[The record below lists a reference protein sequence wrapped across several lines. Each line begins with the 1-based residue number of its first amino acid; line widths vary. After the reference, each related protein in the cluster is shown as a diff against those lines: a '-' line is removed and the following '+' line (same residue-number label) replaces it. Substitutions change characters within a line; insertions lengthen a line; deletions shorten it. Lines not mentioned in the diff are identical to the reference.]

1 MKNIFNEISEK
12 LDFYQEILKAIEN
25 KKTPLLLTG
34 VSSIHKAQLALA
46 LCELKSCCIIC
57 DTEASARRI
66 CDDINSLS
74 HEESACLFPA
84 KDFNFAYID
93 SFSREYEH
101 KRIEALSKIKKG
113 ISRIIVTTVE
123 AAMQGTITPSALK
136 KYSFDIK
143 CGEDINLKEL
153 VASLVSAGYTEC
165 EQIEGQAQFS
175 VRGGIVDIF
184 PVHSSLPYRIEL
196 WGDTVES
203 IHTFEIESQRR
214 LEKIKSFTVSPAV
227 EIIFP
232 SNEFLSEKIKE
243 ISKKPRGKKAD
254 KIKEKLS
261 ADLDAVEAG
270 ISLNNL
276 DKYYS
281 LAYDECCSVVD
292 YFKNDLI
299 IISENSNCKEQ
310 ARSVSSQLTED
321 IKMLYEDGIL
331 FKALDGFYCTYA
343 EILSKSEKSSLLY
356 FSTFMRGGEDL
367 EIKSLINANP
377 LQTSGWSGDIRHLI
391 EELTAYC
398 NQNYCVIVF
407 AGSEKTLPILTN
419 DLRDSKI
426 PAEILNEN
434 SEIKHGLVY
443 VTYGSTNGGFEYP
456 DIKCAVITG
465 QKISSP
471 KKKARKKYKKGEEIK
486 NLSDISNGDLVVHSL
501 YGIGKFSGI
510 QKLETGGVTKDYIKI
525 NYAGSDI
532 LYVPVTQLDLVSR
545 YIGPRDDAKVK
556 LNKLNSLE
564 WQKTRKRVKTAVKDM
579 ADELIKLYAKRQLS
593 KGFSFS
599 PDNDWQADFEER
611 FDYQETDDQ
620 LRSIDEIKEDM
631 QKPVPMDR
639 LLCGDVGF
647 GKTEVALRAC
657 FKCVLDSKQ
666 CAILAPTTVLAWQ
679 HYQTAVKRFEHFPV
693 KIELLSRFRTPKQ
706 QKEIIKDL
714 KRGVIDMV
722 IGTHRLVQKDVEF
735 KNLGLAV
742 IDEEQRFG
750 VAHKERFKE
759 MFSGIDILTLSAT
772 PIPRTLN
779 MAMSGIRDM
788 SVIEEPPQDRYP
800 VQTYV
805 IEHNDGVIANAVSK
819 ELRRGGQVYYIHNRI
834 ETIDRC
840 VSKLQKLLP
849 DAKIGV
855 AHGQI
860 SENELSEIWRQ
871 LIDKEIDILV
881 CTTLIETG
889 VDVPNVNT
897 LIIEDADRLGL
908 SQLYQLRGRVGRSN
922 RRAFAYFTFRR
933 GKVLTEIASKRL
945 NAIRE
950 FTQFGSG
957 FRIAMRDLEIRGAGS
972 ILSGKQHGHMEAV
985 GYEMYL
991 RLLNEAIAE
1000 QKGEALPS
1008 SPEDCLVDVAI
1019 DAYIPEKYIKSLS
1032 QRIDAYRKIA
1042 SIQSSEDSNDVLDEL
1057 SDRYGKPPAAVLGLV
1072 NVALMRNTASKLGIT
1087 EITQRGDSLYF
1098 YIKSPT
1104 VEQITSIRKVYQNRV
1119 QFEDVKKPHIKIQL
1133 LQKPKKQKS
1142 NELMNEVLNIM
1153 NGGINIEDIINKQ
1166 PQSVNSSKPNKYF
1179 KGKPS
1184 ER

>member
-1 MKNIFNEISEK
+1 MKNIFNEICQS
-12 LDFYQEILKAIEN
+12 LDFYQDIRKSIQN
-25 KKTPLLLTG
+25 NKTPLSLTG
-34 VSSIHKAQLALA
+34 VSSIHKAQLVLA
-46 LCELKSCCIIC
+46 LCELKPCCVIC
-57 DTEASARRI
+57 DTESSARRI
-66 CDDINSLS
+66 CEDINSLS
-74 HEESACLFPA
+74 HEETACLFPA
-84 KDFNFAYID
+84 KDFNFAYVD

-101 KRIEALSKIKKG
+101 KRIEALSKIRTG
-113 ISRIIVTTVE
+113 VSRIIVTTVE
-123 AAMQGTITPSALK
+123 AAMQGTIPPSALQ

-143 CGEDINLKEL
+143 SQEDINLTEL
-153 VASLVSAGYTEC
+153 LSSLVSAGYTEC
-165 EQIEGQAQFS
+165 DQVEGQAQFS

-184 PVHSSLPYRIEL
+184 PVHASQPYRIEL
-196 WGDTVES
+196 WGDTIES
-203 IHTFEIESQRR
+203 IHTFETETQRR
-214 LEKIKSFTVSPAV
+214 LEKTESFTVSPALEV
-227 EIIFP
+227 IFP
-232 SNEFLSEKIKE
+232 SREAFAEKIRE
-243 ISKKPRGKKAD
+243 IYKKPRGKKAD
-254 KIKEKLS
+254 KIKEKLNI
-261 ADLDAVEAG
+261 DLDALESG

-281 LAYDECCSVVD
+281 LAYEEFCSVVD
-292 YFKNDLI
+292 YFKDDLV

-310 ARSVSSQLTED
+310 AKAIASQLSED
-321 IKMLYEDGIL
+321 IKMLFEDGIL
-331 FKALDGFYCTYA
+331 FKSLDGFYCGYA
-343 EILSKSEKSSLLY
+343 ELLTKAERASLLY
-356 FSTFMRGGEDL
+356 FNTFMRGGEDF

-377 LQTSGWSGDIRHLI
+377 LQTSNWGGDMRHLI
-391 EELTAYC
+391 EDLSAYC

-407 AGSEKTLPILTN
+407 AGSEKTLPILTS

-426 PAEILNEN
+426 PAEILTEK

-443 VTYGSTNGGFEYP
+443 VTYGSTSGGFEYP
-456 DIKCAVITG
+456 DIKCAMITG

-471 KKKARKKYKKGEEIK
+471 KKKAKKKYKKGEEIK
-486 NLSDISNGDLVVHSL
+486 NLSDISSGDLVVHSL

-545 YIGPRDDAKVK
+545 YIGPRDDSGVK

-564 WQKTRKRVKTAVKDM
+564 WQKTRKRVKSAVKDM
-579 ADELIKLYAKRQLS
+579 ADELIKLYAKRQMS

-611 FDYQETDDQ
+611 FEYQETDDQ
-620 LRSIDEIKEDM
+620 LRSINEIKEDM
-631 QKPVPMDR
+631 QKPIPMDR

-666 CAILAPTTVLAWQ
+666 CVILAPTTVLAWQ
-679 HYQTAVKRFEHFPV
+679 HYQTAIKRFEHFPV

-788 SVIEEPPQDRYP
+788 SVIEEPPQDRFP

-805 IEHNDGVIANAVSK
+805 IEHDDGVVANAISK

-849 DAKIGV
+849 DAKIGA

-860 SENELSEIWRQ
+860 GENELSEIWRQ

-908 SQLYQLRGRVGRSN
+908 SQLYQLRGRVGRSS

-957 FRIAMRDLEIRGAGS
+957 FRIALRDLEIRGAGS

-985 GYEMYL
+985 GYDMYL

-1019 DAYIPEKYIKSLS
+1019 DAYIPEKYIKSLA
-1032 QRIDAYRKIA
+1032 QRIDAYRTIA
-1042 SIQSSEDSNDVLDEL
+1042 SIQNIDDGSEVLDEL
-1057 SDRYGKPPAAVLGLV
+1057 TDRYGKPPAAVLGLI

-1098 YIKSPT
+1098 YIKAPT
-1104 VEQITSIRKVYQNRV
+1104 IEQITSLRKVYKDRV
-1119 QFEDVKKPHIKIQL
+1119 EFEDVKKPHIKVEL

-1142 NELMNEVLNIM
+1142 NELMREVLDIM
-1153 NGGINIEDIINKQ
+1153 NGKVNLEDIINKQ
-1166 PQSVNSSKPNKYF
+1166 PNKAPASKPNKYF
-1179 KGKPS
+1179 KGKK
-1184 ER
+1184 R